1 MRCTATT
8 KFWLKCKRNCVTGT
22 DFCKQHNPLN
32 TLDDTTCAICLD
44 PITDPMKMNFCTH
57 VFCKECI
64 SKNVI
69 YSNMKCPLCRE
80 GISPENIHKCIRHKI
95 GKRVADKITLMME
108 IRILPH
114 KWFLSRPWTKTMENR
129 FLAVFPR
136 DNPLDMHDV
145 EYMRYYL
152 DY

>member
-1 MRCTATT
+1 
-8 KFWLKCKRNCVTGT
+8 
-22 DFCKQHNPLN
+22 
-32 TLDDTTCAICLD
+32 
-44 PITDPMKMNFCTH
+44 
-57 VFCKECI
+57 
-64 SKNVI
+64 
-69 YSNMKCPLCRE
+69 MKCPLCRE

-114 KWFLSRPWTKTMENR
+114 KWFLSRPWTKTMEKR